1 MSFIHFPTE
10 FIYFEKVCGHSEIKQ
25 ICMPQITELRKKRK
39 NNPFIASKL
48 NTSFYYDEKM
58 FAENEFL
65 NNNNLLHKNVVWK
78 PFENMVNKYNALRL
92 HPINIGASL
101 IKTCWWN
108 YYEKDN
114 FQESHNHLGP
124 CVEKDGRLLHASF
137 SIIYI
142 LHDENDKS
150 SVMFKKA
157 GPMPFKGLDEN
168 VIIDTSYLSIGEG
181 SVIIFPSNLNHY
193 VKPCLKPGRVT
204 IAFNIYS
211 EYPMNG
217 IPG

>member
-1 MSFIHFPTE
+1 MSFIHFPSE
-10 FIYFEKVCGHSEIKQ
+10 FVYFDKVCCHSEIKKE
-25 ICMPQITELRKKRK
+25 CMPKITELRKKRQ

-58 FAENEFL
+58 FSENEFL
-65 NNNNLLHKNVVWK
+65 NNKLLHDNVVWK
-78 PFENMVNKYNALRL
+78 PIEKMINKYNALRI
-92 HPINIGASL
+92 HPINIGASI

-114 FQESHNHLGP
+114 FQESHNHIGSS
-124 CVEKDGRLLHASF
+124 VEKDGHILHASF

-142 LHDENDKS
+142 LHDENTKS
-150 SVMFKKA
+150 SVMFRKT
-157 GPMPFKGLDEN
+157 GPLPLKPLADSL
-168 VIIDTSYLSIGEG
+168 IIDTSTTPIGEG
-181 SVIIFPSNLNHY
+181 TVIIFPSNLEHF

-211 EYPMNG
+211 EY
-217 IPG
+217 I